1 MKRMVITGGAGF
13 VGSSLALLF
22 KQHFSNLEIL
32 CFDNLS
38 RRGSELNL
46 PRLKAQGIQF
56 IQGDVRNSED
66 FERIGK
72 VDWLIECSAEPS
84 VHAGYGESPRY
95 LINTNLN
102 GLINCLEHLRQHG
115 GQCVFL
121 SSSRVYPIGLLRSL
135 PLQPSQ
141 HRFELTDGPFP
152 EGVSQ
157 LGISEACSL
166 EGPRSLYGTTKLS
179 GELFIQE
186 YCQTYGLQAIIN
198 RCGVLAGPW
207 QMGKVDQGFMALWVA
222 QHVFG
227 HPLRYM
233 GFGGEGLQ
241 VRDVLHVEDLFHLL
255 RLQMAQVEAHSGVIY
270 NVGGGHQNSTSLAEL
285 TERVSEITQRKIQI
299 HSDPTTREA
308 DIPYYVTDITKVN
321 QKTNW
326 RPQYS
331 LTHIVEGIFQWIE
344 REKNQLKPIFDL

>member
-1 MKRMVITGGAGF
+1 MKRIVITGGAGF

-22 KQHFSNLEIL
+22 KEYYADLEIL

-46 PRLKAQGIQF
+46 PRLKAHGIKF

-102 GLINCLEHLRQHG
+102 GLINCLEHLRQQG

-121 SSSRVYPIGLLRSL
+121 SSSRVYPIGLLRAL
-135 PLQPSQ
+135 PLQPRQ
-141 HRFELTDGPFP
+141 HRFELKKGPFV
-152 EGVSQ
+152 EGVSK
-157 LGISEACSL
+157 LGIAETCSL
-166 EGPRSLYGTTKLS
+166 EGARSLYGTTKLS

-227 HPLRYM
+227 HSLRYM

-255 RLQMAQVEAHSGVIY
+255 KLQMTQVDTHSGVIY
-270 NVGGGHQNSTSLAEL
+270 NVGGGHSNSISLAEL
-285 TERVSEITQRKIQI
+285 TNLVSHITQQKIVI

-308 DIPYYVTDITKVN
+308 DIPYYVTDITKVT
-321 QKTNW
+321 QKTDW
-326 RPQYS
+326 KPHYSVPQ
-331 LTHIVEGIFQWIE
+331 IVETIFKWLDGE
-344 REKNQLKPIFDL
+344 RILLKPIFDL